1 MSLYNVMFILNFVES
16 IQLYSTLHV
25 FAGAKEGLE
34 LLHFLCVAEVE
45 QKSTKWKRLYL
56 TILSTK

>member
-1 MSLYNVMFILNFVES
+1 MTCLYLDIGPRFVES

-25 FAGAKEGLE
+25 FTVAEEGLE

-45 QKSTKWKRLYL
+45 QKSTKWKRLY
-56 TILSTK
+56 